1 MSCTRSKRK
10 KIKFRLKGIPI
21 DQLNDENQNCLD
33 VAISK
38 KQREVIAVLFND
50 ENWHKLI
57 RINNKTEEDMNLTSV
72 ITNQSTQD
80 TNVDYVEDKMTFE
93 LEKKNKFIENPQLV
107 KLFESKMWDVFKIIL
122 DKCISPSEFDFTHID
137 PPIKTISSHTLML
150 IAYSG
155 QECLIQHET
164 TKLLTELKWK
174 LVPRYAFY
182 TNLIIYMFFMALFSL
197 YSIELAEIGH
207 RINTSYSNNN
217 EDFLKLNM
225 TVANASQLEN
235 LKSLEF
241 NRANVNLKRSLL
253 FYTLFAVIL
262 FQLFKEMMQIFLLDG
277 LSYFLTLQ
285 NLIEIFTYITASL
298 SLLSNSYSTQSA
310 YGSIAVLFAF
320 ICFPLF
326 IQKLKMFGLYVVAF
340 RRTIENSAK
349 FFPVFVIIFIG
360 FILSFKIR
368 SNFGV
373 SYSNSTSY
381 SIIRTLT
388 MVVGELSTEKM
399 GLQNDYSLTNFF
411 IYILFIGLMCIIL
424 INLFVGIAVGKK
436 TCSLFLIN
444 NFKFSILKF
453 F

>member
-1 MSCTRSKRK
+1 
-10 KIKFRLKGIPI
+10 
-21 DQLNDENQNCLD
+21 
-33 VAISK
+33 
-38 KQREVIAVLFND
+38 
-50 ENWHKLI
+50 
-57 RINNKTEEDMNLTSV
+57 
-72 ITNQSTQD
+72 
-80 TNVDYVEDKMTFE
+80 MTFDI
-93 LEKKNKFIENPQLV
+93 EKKNKFIENPQLV
-107 KLFESKMWDVFKIIL
+107 KLFESKMWDIFKIIL
-122 DKCISPSEFDFTHID
+122 DKCIFPNEFDFTHID
-137 PPIKTISSHTLML
+137 PPVKTISSHTLML

-182 TNLIIYMFFMALFSL
+182 TNLIIYMIFMLLFSL

-207 RINTSYSNNN
+207 TINNN
-217 EDFLKLNM
+217 YLNSNEEFLKLNI
-225 TVANASQLEN
+225 TNATQLEHSKN
-235 LKSLEF
+235 LDF
-241 NRANVNLKRSLL
+241 NRANLQLKRSLL
-253 FYTLFAVIL
+253 FFTLFGVLL
-262 FQLFKEMMQIFLLDG
+262 FQLLKEMLQIFFLDG

-285 NLIEIFTYITASL
+285 NLIELFTYTTASL
-298 SLLSNSYSTQSA
+298 SLLSNSYSAQSA

-349 FFPVFVIIFIG
+349 FGPVFIIIFIG

-411 IYILFIGLMCIIL
+411 IYILFICLMCIIL
-424 INLFVGIAVGKK
+424 INLFVGIAVGK
-436 TCSLFLIN
+436 SN
-444 NFKFSILKF
+444 NFYAISIKSLKRNIKACYF
-453 F
+453 TSPSMNGRQSKHFPSFLDFQFIYTAFLVISPQFRSAPAPVGTGTSRHRHRPAQDSPR

>member
-1 MSCTRSKRK
+1 M
-10 KIKFRLKGIPI
+10 KFDI
-21 DQLNDENQNCLD
+21 
-33 VAISK
+33 
-38 KQREVIAVLFND
+38 
-50 ENWHKLI
+50 
-57 RINNKTEEDMNLTSV
+57 
-72 ITNQSTQD
+72 
-80 TNVDYVEDKMTFE
+80 
-93 LEKKNKFIENPQLV
+93 EKKNKFIENPQLV
-107 KLFESKMWDVFKIIL
+107 KLFESKMWDIFKIIL
-122 DKCISPSEFDFTHID
+122 DKCIFPNEFDFTHID
-137 PPIKTISSHTLML
+137 PPVKTISSHTLML

-182 TNLIIYMFFMALFSL
+182 TNLIIYMIFMLLFSL

-207 RINTSYSNNN
+207 TINNN
-217 EDFLKLNM
+217 YLNSNEEFLKLNI
-225 TVANASQLEN
+225 TNATQLEHSKN
-235 LKSLEF
+235 LDF
-241 NRANVNLKRSLL
+241 NRANLQLKRSLL
-253 FYTLFAVIL
+253 FYTLFSVLL
-262 FQLFKEMMQIFLLDG
+262 FQLLKEMLQIFFLDG

-285 NLIEIFTYITASL
+285 NLIELFTYTTASL
-298 SLLSNSYSTQSA
+298 SLLSNSYSAQSA

-349 FFPVFVIIFIG
+349 FGPVFIIIFIG

-411 IYILFIGLMCIIL
+411 IYILFICLMCIIL
-424 INLFVGIAVGKK
+424 INLFVGIAVGK
-436 TCSLFLIN
+436 LYIF
-444 NFKFSILKF
+444 
-453 F
+453 